1 MNWIEWIKQKVWRR
15 RGSSASRSASAK
27 AGLLAALAVTQ
38 DVELSCDEVLD
49 LLDQYAELAVSGEDV
64 EKVMPLVHHHM
75 QMCGDCREEFEA
87 LLRILAKKGA

>member
-15 RGSSASRSASAK
+15 RGSGASGSASAK

-64 EKVMPLVHHHM
+64 AKVMPLVHHHM

-87 LLRILAKKGA
+87 LLRILAQK

>member
-15 RGSSASRSASAK
+15 RENGASGSASAK

-64 EKVMPLVHHHM
+64 AKVMPLVHHHM

-87 LLRILAKKGA
+87 LLRILAGK